1 MNADPGILAFDSANL
16 AIPHEAIQSIVVTRK
31 WGSYRMLFE
40 YSDER
45 GRRAKLKVFLPHLP
59 GRMLSEAHRKDIP
72 PKVAIQEHNAL
83 IRDAFLR
90 ALPPHVAPRA
100 EWRI

>member
-1 MNADPGILAFDSANL
+1 
-16 AIPHEAIQSIVVTRK
+16 
-31 WGSYRMLFE
+31 MLFA

-45 GRRAKLKVFLPHLP
+45 GGRAKLKVFLPHLP
-59 GRMLSEAHRKDIP
+59 GRMMSEARRAGIP
-72 PKVAIQEHNAL
+72 AKVAIQEHNAL
-83 IRDAFLR
+83 VRAAFLR